1 MILNSDSVT
10 SRAFSTDEVVNPCQE
25 IDGEEEVLKAEG
37 ECLLHVVVVVTA
49 IPPLAH
55 DPRDNPTLLQ
65 HQKKIAVSF

>member
-1 MILNSDSVT
+1 M
-10 SRAFSTDEVVNPCQE
+10 NPCQE

-65 HQKKIAVSF
+65 HQKKELFHFN

>member
-1 MILNSDSVT
+1 MNSDWVT
-10 SRAFSTDEVVNPCQE
+10 SRAFSTDEVNPCQE
-25 IDGEEEVLKAEG
+25 IYGEEEVLKAEG

-65 HQKKIAVSF
+65 HQKK